1 MSAIP
6 REEFS
11 LQWEAARVARGK
23 ALSPAMPSSD
33 SHGCTAEPCQEPV
46 SAKGEGKRCRGNCGE
61 GSPSSNRLLSGT
73 TAWSLHHSQP
83 RPMVPHLGFET
94 PNVCFHPSHIRALRQ
109 ACATVSASVPTST
122 SHLRSPSSF
131 LSLVSALLKALHHS
145 PSSLGPNMDA
155 ICRATMHGMESAEGC
170 TEGWEGY

>member
-1 MSAIP
+1 MQGEKPCPQPCLPLTAMDA
-6 REEFS
+6 
-11 LQWEAARVARGK
+11 LQ
-23 ALSPAMPSSD
+23 SPAGSRCLPR
-33 SHGCTAEPCQEPV
+33 C
-46 SAKGEGKRCRGNCGE
+46 EGKRCRGNCGE

-73 TAWSLHHSQP
+73 TVWSLHHSQP

-94 PNVCFHPSHIRALRQ
+94 PNVCFHPSHVRALRQ

-155 ICRATMHGMESAEGC
+155 ICRATMHRRESTEGC